1 LKKFHSGNSK
11 NSKKSEPSLSFI
23 PSSLSSKPST
33 QPSLSGKPS
42 SKHISLIQDID
53 FIARDKYN
61 RRYFPE
67 IPIRSEGS
75 FPYQPVPDCSLS
87 IGQVGCIAIPSLFE
101 VAPPPWTGTLH
112 ATPPSCNKRK
122 REYTIGTPIPR
133 ATHKLGS
140 ALIPLNNGVFNEGT
154 LPNSALQTEFVAI
167 ADVNNDGMLDIILGN
182 SGNDSI
188 VQNNQ
193 LLINAG
199 DGNFNN
205 AVDLPGG
212 ALYTSSVAIGN
223 INNDGMLDIIIV
235 NFYGINQL
243 LMNAGDGAFNDAVE
257 LSSRTLN
264 TTFVATI
271 VRNHYWE

>member
-1 LKKFHSGNSK
+1 M
-11 NSKKSEPSLSFI
+11 
-23 PSSLSSKPST
+23 
-33 QPSLSGKPS
+33 
-42 SKHISLIQDID
+42 
-53 FIARDKYN
+53 
-61 RRYFPE
+61 
-67 IPIRSEGS
+67 
-75 FPYQPVPDCSLS
+75 
-87 IGQVGCIAIPSLFE
+87 
-101 VAPPPWTGTLH
+101 
-112 ATPPSCNKRK
+112 
-122 REYTIGTPIPR
+122 PIPR

-167 ADVNNDGMLDIILGN
+167 ADVNNDGMLDIVFGNLGK
-182 SGNDSI
+182 DSI
-188 VQNNQ
+188 IQNNQ

-223 INNDGMLDIIIV
+223 INNDGMLDIIIG

-257 LSSRTLN
+257 LSSCTLN
-264 TTFVATI
+264 TTSVATGDMNNDGLLDIIIGNENQSNQLLINAGDGTFNDI
-271 VRNHYWE
+271 VDLPSGAWKRTSVAIADMNNDSILGGSLYTQSLQIVDMNNDGLLDIIIGKC